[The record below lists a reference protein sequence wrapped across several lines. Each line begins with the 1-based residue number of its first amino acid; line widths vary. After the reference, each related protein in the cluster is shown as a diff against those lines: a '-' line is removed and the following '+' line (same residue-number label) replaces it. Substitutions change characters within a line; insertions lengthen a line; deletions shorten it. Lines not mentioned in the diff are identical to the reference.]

1 MIADLPCSGLGVIGG
16 KCDIKYHT
24 HREDI
29 DELASLQREIL
40 RVVSQYVRPGG
51 ILLYSTCTVAREE
64 NNDNVSWIKETLP
77 FVPESLRGKTG
88 KEGYLQVLPGNGS
101 DGFFV
106 AKFQRKGI

>member
-1 MIADLPCSGLGVIGG
+1 MPGSFVKIDRFGGCFDRRSAVFGLGVIGG

-77 FVPESLRGKTG
+77 FVPFR
-88 KEGYLQVLPGNGS
+88 
-101 DGFFV
+101 
-106 AKFQRKGI
+106 